1 MLVKAARI
9 NKLFGTDGGLMI
21 GLYAGFPED
30 FDPDTPLMAE
40 IDGLDVP
47 LYCERYERRGAAG
60 AVVAFADI
68 DTERR
73 AAELVGRELRID
85 TAGQVE
91 EAEEEFR
98 MEDLIGFEATAIEPV
113 HAEEG
118 RKPGRRELKGVIRD
132 YYDSDLNPLFELEID
147 GRSILVPATEAFVA
161 RIDFDRRRIR
171 LVLPE
176 GLTDLDRH
184 D

>member
-1 MLVKAARI
+1 MRFAALLMMAVTGFLGYRHIELSGKVLGVLLVCEVGIVLVINAAVI
-9 NKLFGTDGGLMI
+9 GHGGAQ
-21 GLYAGFPED
+21 GLSTAVLHSGNFFSGAPGIALIFALAG
-30 FDPDTPLMAE
+30 
-40 IDGLDVP
+40 
-47 LYCERYERRGAAG
+47 Y
-60 AVVAFADI
+60 
-68 DTERR
+68 
-73 AAELVGRELRID
+73 
-85 TAGQVE
+85 
-91 EAEEEFR
+91 
-98 MEDLIGFEATAIEPV
+98 IGFEATAIEPV

>member
-21 GLYAGFPED
+21 GLYAEFPED
-30 FDPDTPLMAE
+30 FDTDTPLMAE

-47 LYCERYERRGAAG
+47 LYCERFERRGAAG

-91 EAEEEFR
+91 EAEEGFR

-184 D
+184 N

>member
-30 FDPDTPLMAE
+30 FDTDTPLMAE

-47 LYCERYERRGAAG
+47 LYCERFERRGAAG
-60 AVVAFADI
+60 AVVSF
-68 DTERR
+68 
-73 AAELVGRELRID
+73 AELVGRDLRID

-98 MEDLIGFEATAIEPV
+98 REDLIGFEATAIEPV